1 MSTIYLQVEMA
12 VASRDFA
19 VLHSGL
25 ASRLTTRSRP
35 STELDMPASCA
46 KLAGNS
52 LSVGCPKMKLP
63 RTFCHS
69 DQH

>member
-1 MSTIYLQVEMA
+1 MSTIYLKVEMA

-35 STELDMPASCA
+35 STELDHACILCKACWQLPECWVP
-46 KLAGNS
+46 KNETTKNI
-52 LSVGCPKMKLP
+52 LS
-63 RTFCHS
+63 
-69 DQH
+69 